1 MVGRKLKI
9 KEYFDIFL
17 QAIVYDKY
25 HHIQLSNIC
34 KYKIQLFSEYYIF
47 VLYIHSHNKTN

>member
-9 KEYFDIFL
+9 KGYFDIFL

-25 HHIQLSNIC
+25 HILLSNIC
-34 KYKIQLFSEYYIF
+34 KYKIQVFSEYYIF